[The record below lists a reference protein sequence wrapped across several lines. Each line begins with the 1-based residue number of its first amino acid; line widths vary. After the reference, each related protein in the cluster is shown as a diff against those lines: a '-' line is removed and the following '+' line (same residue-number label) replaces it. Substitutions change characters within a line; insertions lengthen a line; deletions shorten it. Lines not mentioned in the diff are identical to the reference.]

1 MNRVSRRVAL
11 TLTLATG
18 ALCGAAP
25 SALAARVKVDPII
38 SQASEGLPIGHQMSF
53 IADQGEANAVTVT
66 DVAGVV
72 TIRDAVAPVVAPIGC
87 QQVDPRAVTCRPSS
101 GPIKV
106 VVALGDNDDSL
117 SLNTAADGT
126 IVDGGPGNDVLV
138 GGPGDDSL
146 DGDIG
151 NDLIA
156 GGAGDDLLEPGLGGD
171 VLHGGEGSDS
181 AVYTAREL
189 PVSIDLSLPRADG
202 ATDAADSLTS
212 VEGAIGGNGKDVLT
226 GNDGP
231 NRLEGNI
238 GNDRITGRGGAD
250 ELIGSEGADQIDA
263 GAGDDLIDLSNVVEE
278 DEGEDGE
285 FTVDESND
293 RVRCGS
299 GFDRVLLPEVGD
311 RLADCEL
318 AEFAFIVLRTS
329 SVRVT
334 RRHVTVRVSEVN
346 KGPRQRIWITIKRG
360 GRTSLLGRSEPRKR
374 AGTARIRLNSNGL
387 KLFRDGREHKIRL
400 GDDFDPD
407 AGITAT
413 VGR

>member
-1 MNRVSRRVAL
+1 MNRVSHRVAL

-25 SALAARVKVDPII
+25 SALAARVTVGPII
-38 SQASEGLPIGHQMSF
+38 SQASKGLPIGDQMSF

-106 VVALGDNDDSL
+106 VVALRDNNDSL

-146 DGDIG
+146 DGEIG

-156 GGAGDDLLEPGLGGD
+156 GGAGDDLLEPGLGSD

-189 PVSIDLSLPRADG
+189 PVSIDLSLLQADG

-238 GNDRITGRGGAD
+238 GNDRITGRSGAD

-263 GAGDDLIDLSNVVEE
+263 GAGDDLIDLSNVEE
-278 DEGEDGE
+278 DAGEDGE
-285 FTVDESND
+285 FAVDGSND

-311 RLADCEL
+311 RLASDCEL

-360 GRTSLLGRSEPRKR
+360 GHTSLLGRSEPRKR